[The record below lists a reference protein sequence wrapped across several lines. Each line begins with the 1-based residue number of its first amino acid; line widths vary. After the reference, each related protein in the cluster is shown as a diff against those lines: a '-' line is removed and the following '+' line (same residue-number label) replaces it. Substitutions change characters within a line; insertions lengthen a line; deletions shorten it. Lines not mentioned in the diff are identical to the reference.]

1 MPPAANDNQG
11 LKIATALLAALSVVL
26 AVATYFGFSGA
37 SANWERYEQTNKDLN
52 TAKQATNDLQNR
64 LNDMKSAAGY
74 EKANDAELKKT
85 IEGDRD
91 KFLADVT
98 AINQEVVG
106 VYEAY
111 KNAAGQQVPLVADE
125 FAAASKTAAEM
136 LTTSPNKSMLSSIR
150 GMSTLLKN
158 NSKLLGAVAADY
170 ASTRKE
176 LEAMNQV
183 AKSKID
189 VVELAKKQVEDDRS
203 SEMGKH
209 EEDRKS
215 LTSQI
220 TSLQEK
226 TQELATKLGEKEN
239 ELEMAIKVRD
249 DRLKK
254 LSAAFVQ
261 NREKLEQKEVVLES
275 PNGTLTYVDY
285 TTGIVRTSLSR
296 RDGAKEQLIFSVFD
310 KNAPGIPTEKVKG
323 TVELTKVDD
332 QGSIGR
338 IIKST
343 DPLNPMQPGDQIYS
357 PAFGAQPRE
366 YALIGK
372 IDVDRNGF
380 DDRADL
386 KRMIESRGGR
396 VVYDLPPPGI
406 GVESGVLTPE
416 CDYYVIDDSKPI
428 RAGVEQ
434 NVGASAD
441 EEKAFTE
448 KKTKALAEARLS
460 GVRAI
465 SLDKLLR
472 MLNYTYGEPR
482 PGQVEAFDRT
492 KFNKLTKP
500 LGTTGTPVTP
510 PSAGGGGAAIRVD
523 GRPTAR

>member
-26 AVATYFGFSGA
+26 AVATYFGFSNA
-37 SANWERYEQTNKDLN
+37 SANLEKYEQTNKDLN
-52 TAKQATNDLQNR
+52 TAKQASNDLQNR
-64 LNDMKSAAGY
+64 LNDLKAAAGY
-74 EKANDAELKKT
+74 EKASDAELKKT
-85 IEGDRD
+85 IDTDRD
-91 KFLADVT
+91 KLLSDVT
-98 AINQEVVG
+98 AINQQVVKI
-106 VYEAY
+106 YEAY
-111 KNAAGQQVPLVADE
+111 KNASGQQVPLVADE
-125 FAAASKTAAEM
+125 FAAASKTAAER
-136 LTTSPNKSMLSSIR
+136 LATSPDKSMLSSIR
-150 GMSTLLKN
+150 GISDLLNN

-189 VVELAKKQVEDDRS
+189 VIEQAKRQVEDDRS
-203 SEMGKH
+203 SEMNKH

-220 TSLQEK
+220 TALQEK
-226 TQELATKLGEKEN
+226 TQELATRLSEKEN
-239 ELEMAIKVRD
+239 EFESTVKSKD
-249 DRLKK
+249 DRYKK
-254 LSAAFVQ
+254 LSVAYQQ
-261 NREKLEQKEVVLES
+261 NREKLEQKETVLES

-285 TTGIVRTSLSR
+285 TSGVVRTSLSR

-323 TVELTKVDD
+323 TIELTKVDD
-332 QGSIGR
+332 NGSIGR
-338 IIKST
+338 IIKTTESI
-343 DPLNPMQPGDQIYS
+343 DPLQAGDQIYS

-366 YALIGK
+366 FALIGK
-372 IDVDRNGF
+372 IDLDRNGF

-396 VVYDLPPPGI
+396 VVYDLPPPGL
-406 GVESGVLTPE
+406 GGESGVLGPD

-434 NVGASAD
+434 NLGASAD
-441 EEKAFTE
+441 EEKAFTD
-448 KKTKALAEARLS
+448 KRTKALAEARLS

-472 MLNYTYGEPR
+472 MMNYSYGESR
-482 PGQVEAFDRT
+482 PGQVEAMDRT
-492 KFNKLTKP
+492 KYNKLMKP
-500 LGTTGTPVTP
+500 LGTNAPTTP
-510 PSAGGGGAAIRVD
+510 PTAGGSGAAIRVD
-523 GRPTAR
+523 GRTNR